1 MPNCSRWT
9 SSLASREDA
18 TSNGGGVGDERAS
31 LRDGNGSKGSGPGKD
46 GRSRSVREIAAEAA
60 NEFEEGRARAAL
72 MWGFAKV
79 KPATLIKKKG
89 DR

>member
-1 MPNCSRWT
+1 M
-9 SSLASREDA
+9 
-18 TSNGGGVGDERAS
+18 GDERAS

-72 MWGFAKV
+72 MCGFANV
-79 KPATLIKKKG
+79 KPATLINKKG

>member
-18 TSNGGGVGDERAS
+18 TSSGGGVGEERAS
-31 LRDGNGSKGSGPGKD
+31 LRDGNGSKGNEPGKD
-46 GRSRSVREIAAEAA
+46 GRRRSVREIAAEAA

-79 KPATLIKKKG
+79 KPVTLIKRKG
-89 DR
+89 I